1 MASFWRRSF
10 LLSSPLQDVLLLR
23 DRGGGAIELT
33 GCAVALWQARG
44 VNVVPFQLNYSS
56 PVQDIITVVML
67 TETAAAFDF
76 WQRSGAAETNR
87 RQDFWPPLLRLAR
100 LIPSV
105 EYIQARTRA
114 WRMALVLDLHC
125 EAVNVPLSK
134 QRQGV
139 VRGSANQWPPFPMA
153 LAIGM

>member
-1 MASFWRRSF
+1 MA
-10 LLSSPLQDVLLLR
+10 
-23 DRGGGAIELT
+23 
-33 GCAVALWQARG
+33 
-44 VNVVPFQLNYSS
+44 VVPFQLNYSS

-105 EYIQARTRA
+105 EYIQARMCARTRR
-114 WRMALVLDLHC
+114 WP
-125 EAVNVPLSK
+125 EK
-134 QRQGV
+134 V
-139 VRGSANQWPPFPMA
+139 V
-153 LAIGM
+153 

>member
-1 MASFWRRSF
+1 MS
-10 LLSSPLQDVLLLR
+10 
-23 DRGGGAIELT
+23 
-33 GCAVALWQARG
+33 
-44 VNVVPFQLNYSS
+44 VVPFQLNYSS

-105 EYIQARTRA
+105 EYIQARHTRL
-114 WRMALVLDLHC
+114 ALNMPMRLTVQSSGVC
-125 EAVNVPLSK
+125 NCRGTCAAEGAVRLC
-134 QRQGV
+134 
-139 VRGSANQWPPFPMA
+139 
-153 LAIGM
+153 I